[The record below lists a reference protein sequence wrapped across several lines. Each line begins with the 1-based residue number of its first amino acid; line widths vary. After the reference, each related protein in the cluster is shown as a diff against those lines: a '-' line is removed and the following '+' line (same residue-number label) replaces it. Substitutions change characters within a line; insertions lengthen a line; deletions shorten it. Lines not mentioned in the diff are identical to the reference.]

1 MFGVDFNEFLL
12 IGLVA
17 LLVIGPKDLP
27 RVMRTVGYW
36 VSKARGVAQQF
47 RTSFDSM
54 VRESELAEMEKKWQ
68 EENERIMRDHPPAVM
83 APLATPVEAAEPSAD
98 AGPAPEPTEP
108 TPQPQAGA

>member
-36 VSKARGVAQQF
+36 VNKARGVAHQF
-47 RTSFDSM
+47 RTSFDTM
-54 VRESELAEMEKKWQ
+54 VRESELADMEKKWQ
-68 EENERIMRDHPPAVM
+68 EENERIMRDHPPVAM
-83 APLATPVEAAEPSAD
+83 TPLETTPGTPPAAAPTTDPAEP
-98 AGPAPEPTEP
+98 
-108 TPQPQAGA
+108 QAKA

>member
-36 VSKARGVAQQF
+36 VNKARGVASQF
-47 RTSFDSM
+47 RTSFDAM
-54 VRESELAEMEKKWQ
+54 VHESELADMEKKWQ
-68 EENERIMRDHPPAVM
+68 AENERIMRDHPPPVM
-83 APLATPVEAAEPSAD
+83 TPLEA
-98 AGPAPEPTEP
+98 PTEP
-108 TPQPQAGA
+108 APDVDASKPAGDPAQPQVGT